1 MAVIKTAP
9 APKVAHVPATFLKVV
24 AGIRKDAAYILNTIT
39 DDHGADSGISA
50 RMLRYTLADACA
62 AFGKKDTSAQARALI
77 YLVVAYLNGSNGLD
91 GLTKPLPRWLAQ
103 VFRNH
108 FETIRPAQPVAS
120 DVLLHVDA
128 LLARA
133 EKVGAA
139 PKAEK
144 DDVGDDTD
152 GTVNPTNQNIPT
164 QGTDAARAVSAQFA
178 RRESQRAKTAQRVRA
193 LRATVAAQS
202 ALIAELRAMLAAQ
215 KETAAPAKKRARAR
229 VAAVV

>member
-9 APKVAHVPATFLKVV
+9 APKVAHVPVTFLKVV
-24 AGIRKDAAYILNTIT
+24 ADIRKDAAFIVNGIA

-77 YLVVAYLNGSNGLD
+77 YLVVAYLNGSNGIE
-91 GLTKPLPRWLAQ
+91 GLTKSLPRWLAQ

-108 FETIRPAQPVAS
+108 FEALRPAQPIAA
-120 DVLLHVDA
+120 DVLLHVGAMLD
-128 LLARA
+128 RA

-139 PKAEK
+139 PKVEK
-144 DDVGDDTD
+144 DDVGGETT
-152 GTVNPTNQNIPT
+152 GTVNPTNPDIPT
-164 QGTDAARAVSAQFA
+164 HGTDAAKAVSAQFA
-178 RRESQRAKTAQRVRA
+178 RREAQRTKTAQRVRA

-215 KETAAPAKKRARAR
+215 KETAAPAKKRARVA
-229 VAAVV
+229 VAA